1 MGLDIYFYE
10 IDEQDYTRNDDDGT
24 ITVLSSNSLRELS
37 YYRGWHALSNFIRE
51 IGYADTCDYPEY
63 NEFNNVY
70 MPLVRSDIDSI
81 EEFARDYEDRVLR
94 TRLLVTIG
102 ILKAA
107 INNGKHI
114 LYNDDW

>member
-10 IDEQDYTRNDDDGT
+10 IDEQDYKRNDDDGT

-37 YYRGWHALSNFIRE
+37 YYRGWHALSDFIRE
-51 IGYADTCDYPEY
+51 IGYTDTCGYLEYSEY
-63 NEFNNVY
+63 NNAYVL
-70 MPLVRSDIDSI
+70 LVRSDIDLL
-81 EEFARDYEDRVLR
+81 EEFARDYEDIELR

-114 LYNDDW
+114 LYNND